1 MSSPANHPATSPTSS
16 SASVPYTSDQAE
28 DRAASASPAAHDD
41 KTRPHAPVAKTLNK
55 QELKHSLSPSPTSDL
70 IPNLLHS
77 GKFPPPPRSPRHA
90 HNMSHSPP
98 LIMNESSFAMSPVYP
113 AAPPGTPYS
122 PRAVKTG
129 LSLPSSGPSLSPG
142 TAAGNY
148 KLEHRPSP
156 PPSLHEDEHYHTLLN
171 EYQAKALAEEKTRVA
186 SLNEHESQYTT
197 IEEYKHAL
205 ARERRHSMSL
215 VQELSY
221 HKFNSKYTSCQ
232 IYSEAEINEEAK
244 VNLLIKNMEGIIKS
258 KDEDKVRTVM
268 ELERE
273 EERMINVLMERLE
286 RVNREKGMLERQIYG
301 AGGGGGLSSAGRG
314 SGGVAS
320 RFESMEGLELVVPVP
335 WGSNDVKQ
343 NDGQSDIAEGNDEEE
358 DEDEGSQDILDDK
371 FHDPEMEMELN
382 NLLEK
387 KGAEK

>member
-1 MSSPANHPATSPTSS
+1 
-16 SASVPYTSDQAE
+16 V
-28 DRAASASPAAHDD
+28 
-41 KTRPHAPVAKTLNK
+41 
-55 QELKHSLSPSPTSDL
+55 
-70 IPNLLHS
+70 
-77 GKFPPPPRSPRHA
+77 
-90 HNMSHSPP
+90 
-98 LIMNESSFAMSPVYP
+98 NESSFAMSPVYP

-122 PRAVKTG
+122 PHAVKTG
-129 LSLPSSGPSLSPG
+129 LSLPSSGMTLSPG
-142 TAAGNY
+142 AAAGNY
-148 KLEHRPSP
+148 KLGHRPSP
-156 PPSLHEDEHYHTLLN
+156 PPSLHDDEHYHTLLN
-171 EYQAKALAEEKTRVA
+171 EYQAKALAEEKARVA
-186 SLNEHESQYTT
+186 SLKQHESQYAT

-301 AGGGGGLSSAGRG
+301 AGGGCGGA
-314 SGGVAS
+314 AS
-320 RFESMEGLELVVPVP
+320 RFESMEGLELVLPGPSAQQQQSEPESSHVQ
-335 WGSNDVKQ
+335 Q
-343 NDGQSDIAEGNDEEE
+343 NTDGQSGIAEADDEEE
-358 DEDEGSQDILDDK
+358 EEDEGSQDILDDK
-371 FHDPEMEMELN
+371 FHDPDMEMELN

-387 KGAEK
+387 KCAEK